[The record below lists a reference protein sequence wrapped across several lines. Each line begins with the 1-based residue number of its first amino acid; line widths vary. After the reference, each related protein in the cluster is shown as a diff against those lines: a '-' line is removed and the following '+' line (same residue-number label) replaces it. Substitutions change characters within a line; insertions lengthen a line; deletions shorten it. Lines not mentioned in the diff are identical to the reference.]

1 MTEQVLSY
9 SGGWAFLG
17 EVGKLTP
24 VAVATPHIIDGNRQ
38 NSENQSDWKSHWLR
52 EWNNMIIGKC
62 TQKTEQVQRGWMF
75 DLAEGFLVKMTAGT
89 PGENVTV
96 AAWKGGKVHK
106 QSMVAD
112 DRGEGAAIFQ

>member
-1 MTEQVLSY
+1 MYSVCIVFVYILLRRSMTEQVLSY

-24 VAVATPHIIDGNRQ
+24 VA
-38 NSENQSDWKSHWLR
+38 
-52 EWNNMIIGKC
+52 
-62 TQKTEQVQRGWMF
+62 VQRGWMF

>member
-1 MTEQVLSY
+1 
-9 SGGWAFLG
+9 
-17 EVGKLTP
+17 
-24 VAVATPHIIDGNRQ
+24 
-38 NSENQSDWKSHWLR
+38 
-52 EWNNMIIGKC
+52 
-62 TQKTEQVQRGWMF
+62 MF